1 MRTSEMELLS
11 PTTVSECLQLLGD
24 TDREYRLLA
33 GGTDAVVRMKEGQW
47 RPAVWINIRNILDL
61 RFIRED
67 DDGLHIGPLATHSD
81 IVSSALLQTKANV
94 LVQAAREVGATQ
106 IQNMGTI
113 GGNIAN
119 ASPAGDTIP
128 PLYVLDAVIHLQS
141 AKGSRHIN
149 IADFFT
155 GPGKTVMKSD
165 EMIVDI
171 VVQPQGANEIGIFEK
186 LGPRQAQSISMV
198 NMACSLKMGNGSRQ
212 CLGGKIAFGAVA
224 PTVVHAK
231 KCASMLRLATLDTDM
246 IQSIAK
252 VAWKEVMP
260 ISDVR
265 ASAEYRRDMA
275 SALLER
281 GLYRLMERWD
291 RGNDINAG

>member
-246 IQSIAK
+246 IQNMAK